1 MDEVLEGVCASME
14 VVINDTLHFVFRFS
28 SDKVRWWSRVVG
40 AMSLVFMIGGQ
51 ERGMEDVM
59 DGPGY
64 GELELIG
71 DR

>member
-1 MDEVLEGVCASME
+1 MDEVLESVCPSVEA
-14 VVINDTLHFVFRFS
+14 VINDTLHLVLRFS
-28 SDKVRWWSRVVG
+28 SNKVRWWSRVIG
-40 AMSLVFMIGGQ
+40 AMGLVFMIGGQ
-51 ERGMEDVM
+51 EGGVEDVM

>member
-1 MDEVLEGVCASME
+1 MNEILESACTSLE
-14 VVINDTLHFVFRFS
+14 VVIDNTFYFVFRFS
-28 SDKVRWWSRVVG
+28 SDKVRQWPCIVG
-40 AMSLVFMIGGQ
+40 AMGLIFMIGGQ
-51 ERGMEDVM
+51 EGGVEDVM